1 MIIDIR
7 IAKKFRIGRVVLR
20 MGSTSYGYPS
30 IRVLDFPL
38 WLVESEGSV
47 PGSDSLV
54 EVLTEIG
61 IKDAKFWSWVLLY
74 LQAVHI

>member
-1 MIIDIR
+1 MTIDIAE
-7 IAKKFRIGRVVLR
+7 IFRVGRVVLR
-20 MGSTSYGYPS
+20 TGSTSCGYPS

-47 PGSDSLV
+47 LGSESLV

-61 IKDAKFWSWVLLY
+61 IKDTKFWK
-74 LQAVHI
+74 